1 MPRNLQI
8 GVEDS
13 ILGER
18 RSGQD
23 GIDSCFHNLA
33 ESSSDENGKL
43 ECEPT
48 AYLSTGIWRGCSLKR
63 GYTVLGSFAF
73 KFIGNDY
80 CLFREI
86 KKFIWRCRKR
96 RSKTRTQRRCM
107 AKNSGRGA
115 RETAAAISYLRNKHG
130 D

>member
-1 MPRNLQI
+1 MYAEHEG

-13 ILGER
+13 ILRER

-33 ESSSDENGKL
+33 ESSSDAAEHSENLNGKL

-63 GYTVLGSFAF
+63 GYTVLGSFVVA
-73 KFIGNDY
+73 GSV
-80 CLFREI
+80 LPL
-86 KKFIWRCRKR
+86 
-96 RSKTRTQRRCM
+96 
-107 AKNSGRGA
+107 NS
-115 RETAAAISYLRNKHG
+115 
-130 D
+130 